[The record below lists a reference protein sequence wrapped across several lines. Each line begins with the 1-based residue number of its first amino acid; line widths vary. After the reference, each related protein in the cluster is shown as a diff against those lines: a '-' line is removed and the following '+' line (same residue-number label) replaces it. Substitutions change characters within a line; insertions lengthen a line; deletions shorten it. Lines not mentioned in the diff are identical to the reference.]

1 MQEGNPAV
9 EPEAESTLVFRDV
22 EIATATLADGFGYAS
37 LNSICDA
44 FGLNRRAQRRR
55 LRATA
60 DYYDPYTATV
70 LLTTPGGPQP
80 TICLRSDAVPLFLA
94 GIQVNRVE
102 EAEARELL
110 IAFLEEAHIVLAEH
124 FGLSERGEIQMHR
137 EAIAR
142 MIARQQALEEM
153 LEERVSSSSETFQRE
168 LARRAD
174 QIQLEIRE
182 EQEQTLDKVRAA
194 YAGLRSR
201 ISTLEKIS
209 GPKERLT
216 PEQLGQLKQTV
227 NTLGAL
233 KMELEDSIRPFP
245 GIYAD
250 VFMIAGVSRS
260 EHIPQGKF
268 QEVLDFL
275 DAQIA
280 ILQKRR
286 NAQKSKD
293 SD

>member
-1 MQEGNPAV
+1 MTVEKPAL
-9 EPEAESTLVFRDV
+9 EPVSEDALVFRDV
-22 EIATATLADGFGYAS
+22 EIQTATLADGFGYAS
-37 LNSICDA
+37 LNSLCDA

-55 LRATA
+55 LLDTA
-60 DYYDPYTATV
+60 DYYDPYTATIV
-70 LLTTPGGPQP
+70 LTTPGGPQP
-80 TICLRSDAVPLFLA
+80 TVCLRSDAIPLFLA
-94 GIQVNRVE
+94 GIQVNKVDDV
-102 EAEARELL
+102 EARELL
-110 IAFLEEAHIVLAEH
+110 LVFLGEAHIVLAEH

-153 LEERVSSSSETFQRE
+153 LEKSLNKTSEQFRAE
-168 LARRAD
+168 LEQRAD
-174 QIQLEIRE
+174 QIQHEIRE
-182 EQEQTLDKVRAA
+182 DQEETLDKVRAA

-227 NTLGAL
+227 NTLGTL
-233 KMELEDSIRPFP
+233 KMELEGSIRPFP

-250 VFMIAGVSRS
+250 IFMIAGVSRS

-268 QEVLDFL
+268 PEILAFL
-275 DAQIA
+275 DRQIEA
-280 ILQKRR
+280 LQKRLEDE
-286 NAQKSKD
+286 KE
-293 SD
+293 